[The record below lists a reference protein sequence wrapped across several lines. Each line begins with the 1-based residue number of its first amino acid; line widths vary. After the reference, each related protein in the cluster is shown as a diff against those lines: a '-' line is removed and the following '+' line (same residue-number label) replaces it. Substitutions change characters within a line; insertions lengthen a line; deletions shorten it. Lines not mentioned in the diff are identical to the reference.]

1 VVQAAVSSR
10 TRAQGI
16 DRPLRIKWMLALC
29 GCLTLA
35 CLPPGATLSADV
47 PDAAA
52 SDPVV
57 LQWMVGS
64 PPPVE
69 RRIRFQDGS
78 HYTFP
83 QTRWT
88 FSHWREVFPTRNI
101 ARGKGPVAALPRA
114 ERDDIDTLSFVPMG
128 GTAPMTWRESL
139 AANYTDGIVVL
150 HRGRIVYE
158 RYFGALT
165 AERPHIAFSV
175 TKSFFGTLAAMLIDE
190 GRLDPAAPVA
200 RYIPEL
206 AGSGFG
212 DATVQQ
218 VLDMTTGLDYS
229 EDYGDPKSRF
239 LAYARAVGFLP
250 RPPGD
255 TGAATAYEFLQ
266 GIAKQGNHG
275 EVFSYRS
282 PNTDVVGW
290 LIARVTGQPA
300 DTMLRERIWSRLG
313 AEGDASIALDPI
325 GTALVAGGLS
335 TQLRDLARFGE
346 MMRRDGY
353 FNGQQIVPRDVV
365 AAIRRGADRD
375 AFAAAGYVTMSG
387 WSYRHQWWIT
397 HDDHG
402 SFMARG
408 IHGQAIYVDPT
419 AEMVI
424 ARYASHPQ
432 ASNIVFDPTSLPA
445 YRALAAHLLARPR

>member
-1 VVQAAVSSR
+1 MSAEVSSGCHGK
-10 TRAQGI
+10 GI
-16 DRPLRIKWMLALC
+16 GWSRRNMTLPGICACLALAC
-29 GCLTLA
+29 G
-35 CLPPGATLSADV
+35 LSGTAAADV

-88 FSHWREVFPTRNI
+88 FSHWREVFPTRNV
-101 ARGKGPVAALPRA
+101 ARGTGPVSALPRA
-114 ERDDIDTLSFVPMG
+114 ERDDIDTVSFVPMG
-128 GTAPMTWRESL
+128 ATAPMTWRESL
-139 AANYTDGIVVL
+139 AVNYTDGIVVL

-175 TKSFFGTLAAMLIDE
+175 TKSFFGTLAAMLVDE

-200 RYIPEL
+200 KYIPEL
-206 AGSGFG
+206 AASGFG

-229 EDYGDPKSRF
+229 EDYGDPKSKF

-255 TGAATAYEFLQ
+255 TGAATTYEFLQ
-266 GIAKQGNHG
+266 GITRQGSHG
-275 EVFSYRS
+275 RVFSYRS

-290 LIARVTGQPA
+290 LIARVTGEPA

-313 AEGDASIALDPI
+313 AEGDASISLDPI
-325 GTALVAGGLS
+325 GTALVSGGLN

-353 FNGQQIVPRDVV
+353 FNGQQIVPRSVI

-375 AFAAAGYVTMSG
+375 AFAAAGYSTMPG
-387 WSYRHQWWIT
+387 WSYRDQWWIT

-402 SFMARG
+402 AFMARG
-408 IHGQAIYVDPT
+408 IHGQAIYVDPA

-432 ASNIVFDPTSLPA
+432 ASNVPFDPTSLPA
-445 YRALAAHLLARPR
+445 YRALADHLLARPH

>member
-1 VVQAAVSSR
+1 MSAEVSSGFHGQAIDRSRR
-10 TRAQGI
+10 TRS
-16 DRPLRIKWMLALC
+16 LLAVC
-29 GCLTLA
+29 ASVALA
-35 CLPPGATLSADV
+35 CGLSGMAAADV

-88 FSHWREVFPTRNI
+88 FSHWREIFATRNI
-101 ARGKGPVAALPRA
+101 ARGTGPVSALPRA
-114 ERDDIDTLSFVPMG
+114 ERDDIDTLSFVPTG

-175 TKSFFGTLAAMLIDE
+175 TKSFFGTLAAMLVDE

-200 RYIPEL
+200 KYIPEL
-206 AGSGFG
+206 AASGFG

-229 EDYGDPKSRF
+229 EDYGDPKSKF

-255 TGAATAYEFLQ
+255 TGAATTYEFLQ
-266 GIAKQGNHG
+266 GIAKQGSHG
-275 EVFSYRS
+275 RVFSYRS

-290 LIARVTGQPA
+290 LIARVTGEPA

-313 AEGDASIALDPI
+313 AEGDAGISLDPI
-325 GTALVAGGLS
+325 GTALVSGGLN

-353 FNGQQIVPRDVV
+353 FNGQQIVPRSVI

-375 AFAAAGYVTMSG
+375 AFAAAGYSTMPG
-387 WSYRHQWWIT
+387 WSYRDQWWIT

-402 SFMARG
+402 AFMARG
-408 IHGQAIYVDPT
+408 IHGQAIYVDPA

-432 ASNIVFDPTSLPA
+432 ASNVPFDPTSLPA
-445 YRALAAHLLARPR
+445 YRALADHLLARPH

>member
-1 VVQAAVSSR
+1 
-10 TRAQGI
+10 
-16 DRPLRIKWMLALC
+16 
-29 GCLTLA
+29 
-35 CLPPGATLSADV
+35 
-47 PDAAA
+47 
-52 SDPVV
+52 
-57 LQWMVGS
+57 
-64 PPPVE
+64 
-69 RRIRFQDGS
+69 
-78 HYTFP
+78 
-83 QTRWT
+83 
-88 FSHWREVFPTRNI
+88 
-101 ARGKGPVAALPRA
+101 VA
-114 ERDDIDTLSFVPMG
+114 
-128 GTAPMTWRESL
+128 
-139 AANYTDGIVVL
+139 
-150 HRGRIVYE
+150 
-158 RYFGALT
+158 
-165 AERPHIAFSV
+165 
-175 TKSFFGTLAAMLIDE
+175 K
-190 GRLDPAAPVA
+190 
-200 RYIPEL
+200 YIPEL
-206 AGSGFG
+206 ASSGFG

-218 VLDMTTGLDYS
+218 VLDMTTAIDYS
-229 EDYGDPKSRF
+229 EDYGDPKSKF

-266 GIAKQGNHG
+266 GIAKQGEHG

-290 LIARVTGQPA
+290 LIARATGQPA

-313 AEGDASIALDPI
+313 AEGDASIALDSI

-353 FNGQQIVPRDVV
+353 FNGQQIVPRHVV

-375 AFAAAGYVTMSG
+375 AFATAGYATMAG
-387 WSYRHQWWIT
+387 WSYRDQWWIT

-402 SFMARG
+402 AFMARG

>member
-1 VVQAAVSSR
+1 MAVC
-10 TRAQGI
+10 G
-16 DRPLRIKWMLALC
+16 WLALSC
-29 GCLTLA
+29 GLSGTA
-35 CLPPGATLSADV
+35 LSADV

-52 SDPVV
+52 SDPVA

-69 RRIRFQDGS
+69 RRILFQDGS
-78 HYTFP
+78 HYRFP

-88 FSHWREVFPTRNI
+88 FSHWREIFPTRN
-101 ARGKGPVAALPRA
+101 VAGGTGAVSELPRA
-114 ERDDIDTLSFVPMG
+114 ERDDIDALTFVPMG
-128 GTAPMTWRESL
+128 GTTPMTWRESL

-158 RYFGALT
+158 RYFGAL
-165 AERPHIAFSV
+165 AADRPHIAFSV
-175 TKSFFGTLAAMLIDE
+175 TKSFFGTLATMLIDE

-200 RYIPEL
+200 KYIPEL
-206 AGSGFG
+206 AASGFG

-218 VLDMTTGLDYS
+218 VLDMTTAIDYT
-229 EDYGDPKSRF
+229 EDYGDPKSKF

-250 RPPGD
+250 RPPGY
-255 TGAATAYEFLQ
+255 TGAATAYEFVSGL
-266 GIAKQGNHG
+266 GTLGEHG
-275 EVFSYRS
+275 KVFAYAS

-313 AEGDASIALDPI
+313 AEGDASIALDSI
-325 GTALVAGGLS
+325 GTALAAGGLS

-346 MMRRDGY
+346 MMRRDGFY
-353 FNGQQIVPRDVV
+353 NGQQIVPARVI
-365 AAIRRGADRD
+365 AAIRQGADRK
-375 AFAAAGYVTMSG
+375 AFAAAGYATMPG
-387 WSYRHQWWIT
+387 WSYRDQWWIT

-402 SFMARG
+402 AFMARG
-408 IHGQAIYVDPT
+408 IHGQAIYVDPK

-424 ARYASHPQ
+424 ARYASHPL
-432 ASNIVFDPTSLPA
+432 ASNVSFDPTSLPA
-445 YRALAAHLLARPR
+445 YRAVAARLLASPR